1 MNKAPIP
8 AAAHAADID
17 AMAAALAGTAE
28 RLHGIVSR
36 TDRMRIAA
44 EVLRLNDAVRIAVEP
59 HPDAPS
65 VRLEMWGASRKKAL
79 LESVVGRQVL
89 IVAPDGSVIESSDD
103 EGE

>member
-59 HPDAPS
+59 HLPCSDPP
-65 VRLEMWGASRKKAL
+65 GAYLHAL
-79 LESVVGRQVL
+79 LALADSTN
-89 IVAPDGSVIESSDD
+89 GSTP
-103 EGE
+103 